1 MPYKVPYDK
10 YRPLVISGPSGVGK
24 GTLIKRLLDAH
35 PDMFSTVISHTTR
48 DSRQGEDNSSYTF
61 VSKREFQRLYRE
73 GVFIEATVFDN
84 HYYGT
89 SMQAVSQVLCRD
101 AIPLLDLDI
110 KGVKAMKKIKRLDTK
125 YVFIKP
131 LSFTALESRLRSR
144 GTESEANIQRRMTK
158 AKLDQKY
165 AEKKGA
171 YNLIIIN
178 DNLET
183 AYAELEEF
191 ALSDSMASP
200 TKVKCKDALLVCRSL
215 FLFCSLL
222 CLLAI

>member
-1 MPYKVPYDK
+1 MGYEVPYHK

-24 GTLIKRLLDAH
+24 GTLIKRLLDTH
-35 PDMFSTVISHTTR
+35 PTMFSTVISHTTR
-48 DSRQGEDNSSYTF
+48 DPRPGEDDSSYAF
-61 VSKREFQRLYRE
+61 VSKREFQKLYR
-73 GVFIEATVFDN
+73 GGAFIEATVFDN

-89 SMQAVSQVLCRD
+89 SMQAVSHVLCRD

-110 KGVKAMKKIKRLDTK
+110 KGVKAMKKVKRLGAK

-131 LSFTALESRLRSR
+131 LSFSTLGSRLRSR
-144 GTESEANIQRRMTK
+144 GTEKEAHIQRRMTK
-158 AKLDQKY
+158 AKLDQRY
-165 AEKKGA
+165 AEKRGV
-171 YNLIIIN
+171 YDVIIIN

-191 ALSDSMASP
+191 ALSNSLASAGE
-200 TKVKCKDALLVCRSL
+200 VKCKDSLLVCRSL

-222 CLLAI
+222 YLLAI

>member
-1 MPYKVPYDK
+1 MPYRVPYHK
-10 YRPLVISGPSGVGK
+10 YRPLIISGPSGVGK

-48 DSRQGEDNSSYTF
+48 DPRQGEDDSSYTF
-61 VSKREFQRLYRE
+61 VSKQEFQRLYRE
-73 GVFIEATVFDN
+73 GVFIESTVFDN

-110 KGVKAMKKIKRLDTK
+110 KGVKAMKKIKRLDAK

-144 GTESEANIQRRMTK
+144 GTESEPNIQRRMTK